1 MITTRGLNNVISVSQ
16 SGKVS
21 RVHPGKPDHKLQ
33 IPGFLVAPFPYI
45 SPDVGPPL
53 GTGKPPSHAYTAM
66 YRARAADDTGTNTI
80 LVVSCFGI
88 NMHGQVKATHG
99 IQGGAMN
106 IPFQMRM
113 IANLRQCLQTLP

>member
-1 MITTRGLNNVISVSQ
+1 MERRESENRLPLNRPLAPAARAPSLIATQSMRACDACSQPAPAGTIKPALTTRGLNNVISVSQ

-66 YRARAADDTGTNTI
+66 
-80 LVVSCFGI
+80 
-88 NMHGQVKATHG
+88 
-99 IQGGAMN
+99 
-106 IPFQMRM
+106 
-113 IANLRQCLQTLP
+113 